1 MNEHDY
7 WQAIQQRDARY
18 DGQFVYG
25 VRSTG
30 IYCRPSCSSRQPLR
44 ENVSFFVQPE
54 QAEQAGFRPCK
65 RCQPRLAHAPD
76 PQLELVER
84 ICRLLAEE
92 CERPPSLKALSQQFA
107 LSPYY
112 LQRLFKRITGVSPRQ
127 YADAQRVQRLKAQLT
142 RSQAVTPALYDA
154 GYASSSSL
162 YAQSFEQLG
171 MTPSQYRRKG
181 YALMIVYTT
190 LQTPLGRLL
199 VAATERGLCAVR
211 LGDDDAS
218 LVATLRNEFAAAQ
231 IERDDAALQGA
242 VAQIVAHLEGHQ
254 PHIDLPTDVRATAFQ
269 RQVWQALRSIPYG
282 ETRSYSEVAEQIG
295 RPTAVR
301 AVARACASNP
311 LALVVPCHRV
321 IREDGSLGGYRWGI
335 ERKQKLLEQEKQL
348 EAQTQPA

>member
-1 MNEHDY
+1 MHEQEY
-7 WQAIQQRDARY
+7 WRALQQRDASY

-30 IYCRPSCSSRQPLR
+30 IYCRPSCSSRQPLP
-44 ENVSFFVQPE
+44 ENVRFFALPD
-54 QAEQAGFRPCK
+54 QAEQAGFRACK

-84 ICRLLAEE
+84 ICRLLADE
-92 CERPPSLKALSQQFA
+92 CERPPSLEELSHQFA
-107 LSPYY
+107 LSPFH

-127 YADAQRVQRLKAQLT
+127 YADARRVERLKAQLK
-142 RSQAVTPALYDA
+142 SCDAVTPALYDA

-162 YAQSFEQLG
+162 YSQSSEQLG

-181 YALMIVYTT
+181 DAVMIVYTT
-190 LQTPLGRLL
+190 LQTSLGQLL

-218 LVATLRNEFAAAQ
+218 LVVTLHNEFAAAQ
-231 IERDDAALQGA
+231 IERDDTALQSD
-242 VAQIVAHLEGHQ
+242 VAQIVAHLEGRQ
-254 PHIDLPTDVRATAFQ
+254 PHIELPTDVRATAFQ
-269 RQVWQALRSIPYG
+269 RQVWQALRAIPYG

-321 IREDGSLGGYRWGI
+321 IREDGSLGGYRWGM
-335 ERKQKLLEQEKQL
+335 ERKQQLLEQEKQL
-348 EAQTQPA
+348 EAQSQPA

>member
-1 MNEHDY
+1 MNEQEY
-7 WQAIQQRDARY
+7 WRAIQERNSAY
-18 DGQFVYG
+18 DGRFVYG

-30 IYCRPSCSSRQPLR
+30 IFCRPSCSSRQPLR
-44 ENVSFFVQPE
+44 ENVRFFAQPE
-54 QAEQAGFRPCK
+54 LAEQAGFRACK

-84 ICRLLAEE
+84 ICRLLADQ
-92 CERPPSLKALSQQFA
+92 CERPPNLEALSQQFA
-107 LSPYY
+107 LSPYH

-127 YADAQRVQRLKAQLT
+127 YADARRVERLKEQLK
-142 RSQAVTPALYDA
+142 SCEAVTPALYDA

-162 YAQSFEQLG
+162 YSQTSEQLG

-181 YALMIVYTT
+181 DSVMIVYSTIET
-190 LQTPLGRLL
+190 SLGQLL

-218 LVATLRNEFAAAQ
+218 LVATLHSEFAAAQ
-231 IERDDAALQGA
+231 IERDDSALQSDL
-242 VAQIVAHLEGHQ
+242 AQIVAHLEGRQ
-254 PHIDLPTDVRATAFQ
+254 PHIELPTDVRATAFQ
-269 RQVWQALRSIPYG
+269 RQVWQALRAIPYG
-282 ETRSYSEVAEQIG
+282 ETRSYSDVAAQIG

-321 IREDGSLGGYRWGI
+321 IREDGSLGGYRWGM
-335 ERKQKLLEQEKQL
+335 ERKQWLLEQEQL
-348 EAQTQPA
+348 ELQEQPA

>member
-1 MNEHDY
+1 MNEQDY
-7 WQAIQQRDARY
+7 WQAIQQRDSRY

-44 ENVSFFVQPE
+44 DNVRFFDQPE
-54 QAEQAGFRPCK
+54 QAEQSGFRACK
-65 RCQPRLAHAPD
+65 RCQPRLAYAPD

-84 ICRLLAEE
+84 ICRLLTEE
-92 CERPPSLKALSQQFA
+92 CERPLSLEALSRQFA
-107 LSPYY
+107 LSPYH
-112 LQRLFKRITGVSPRQ
+112 LQRVFKRITGVSPRQ
-127 YADAQRVQRLKAQLT
+127 YADARRVERLKAELK
-142 RSQAVTPALYDA
+142 RSDAVTPALYEA

-162 YAQSFEQLG
+162 YSQVSEQLG

-181 YALMIVYTT
+181 NALMIVYTT
-190 LQTPLGRLL
+190 LQTSLGQLL

-218 LVATLRNEFAAAQ
+218 LVATLRSEFAAAQ
-231 IERDDAALQGA
+231 IEHDDAALQSA
-242 VAQIVAHLEGHQ
+242 VAQIVAYLEGHQ

-269 RQVWQALRSIPYG
+269 RQVWQALRAIPYG

-321 IREDGSLGGYRWGI
+321 IREDGSLGGYRWGM
-335 ERKQKLLEQEKQL
+335 ERKQQLLEQEKQL